1 MSKTEDTMSQQ
12 LMATF
17 RIEADEHLQN
27 LNSLLLKVEKGPDPD
42 ELQTLIENMFREAHS
57 LKGAARAVDATFM
70 EVIAHGLENVFAAAK
85 QDEIITTPALF
96 DTLYESLDHI
106 SVSLE
111 TLGSAEEA
119 DNDPAE
125 LRARLDKAAKGDPS
139 ASQKKMPAN
148 ASKKKPKSTT
158 ASGGSAKKVEE
169 TIRVSTRK
177 LDGLMTHVEELLVSK
192 IRNEQRLSE
201 LKEIKG
207 FLGGWQKSWA
217 KTRIACDRI
226 RRHSDGDLEEIV
238 SFLGE
243 NQQNLKFMWHL
254 TNKLFQNYSRDTMRM
269 SLVTED
275 LQSDIRGV
283 RMFPVSIIFDGY
295 RRMVRDLARE
305 QGKQVD
311 LVITGSDTELDK
323 KVVEGIKDP
332 LMHMLRN
339 SVDHGIEKPDARIAK
354 GKPPC
359 GTIWLEA
366 SQRGNGIAIEV
377 KDDGRGVDIERIKN
391 TVLARG
397 ILSSQEIKAMNE
409 DDLQQMIFRSGF
421 STSTTVSSLSGR
433 GVGLDVVK
441 TNIEELNG
449 LVSVYKGEPGGTRFL
464 IELPLTLSTSRVLLI
479 SCRGETYA
487 IPTSMVERIVR
498 VNKKDIFSVGTKET
512 ITVGGRSLS
521 LARLGPLLEL
531 PRRITSESDDTL
543 NVIIVGVAEKRVA
556 IAVDSLEGENEI
568 VIKSLG
574 KMMARVRNVS
584 GATVL
589 GTGKVVIILNVA
601 DLVKSAKKNDGIE
614 AKELELQ
621 SDNRLGRTKSVLVV
635 DDSMTARILEK
646 NILESAGYDVV
657 LANDGVEALRALK
670 SNDCDLI
677 ISDIDM
683 PNMNG
688 FDLTQKIKNHDN
700 HRDTPVVLVTA
711 LDSPADRERGLDAG
725 ADVFMT
731 KHGFDQKNF
740 LATIEQ
746 LI

>member
-1 MSKTEDTMSQQ
+1 M
-12 LMATF
+12 
-17 RIEADEHLQN
+17 
-27 LNSLLLKVEKGPDPD
+27 
-42 ELQTLIENMFREAHS
+42 AHS

-85 QDEIITTPALF
+85 QGEIITTPVIF
-96 DTLYESLDHI
+96 DTLYEALDQI
-106 SVSLE
+106 SASLE

-119 DNDPAE
+119 DNDPTE
-125 LRARLDKAAKGDPS
+125 LRERLDKAAKGDPS
-139 ASQKKMPAN
+139 ASQKKIPVN
-148 ASKKKPKSTT
+148 ASKKKPKSTK
-158 ASGGSAKKVEE
+158 ASGSSAKKAEE

-217 KTRIACDRI
+217 KTRIAFDRI
-226 RRHSDGDLEEIV
+226 RKHSDGELDEIT

-283 RMFPVSIIFDGY
+283 RMLPVSIIFDGY

-339 SVDHGIEKPDARIAK
+339 SVDHGIEKPDARVAK

-449 LVSVYKGEPGGTRFL
+449 LVSVYKGEPCGTRFL

-487 IPTSMVERIVR
+487 IPTSAVERIVR
-498 VNKKDIFSVGTKET
+498 INKKDIFSVGTKET
-512 ITVGGRSLS
+512 ITVSGRSLS

-531 PRRITSESDDTL
+531 PRHKTRESDDTL

-556 IAVDSLEGENEI
+556 IAVDFLEGENEI

-584 GATVL
+584 
-589 GTGKVVIILNVA
+589 
-601 DLVKSAKKNDGIE
+601 
-614 AKELELQ
+614 
-621 SDNRLGRTKSVLVV
+621 
-635 DDSMTARILEK
+635 
-646 NILESAGYDVV
+646 
-657 LANDGVEALRALK
+657 
-670 SNDCDLI
+670 
-677 ISDIDM
+677 
-683 PNMNG
+683 
-688 FDLTQKIKNHDN
+688 
-700 HRDTPVVLVTA
+700 
-711 LDSPADRERGLDAG
+711 
-725 ADVFMT
+725 
-731 KHGFDQKNF
+731 
-740 LATIEQ
+740 
-746 LI
+746 